1 VTEPLPPPLR
11 VLLAED
17 DPDDAE
23 LIVRAMREA
32 GLAVEPRVVATEAD
46 LRAALASFAPH
57 LALVDWNVPGFS
69 GAAAVTIMRES
80 DASVPVILV
89 SGTVGEQLVAHA
101 LRVGATDYVSKRH
114 LDALAPAV
122 RRALA
127 EGEAHGE
134 QIRLEAQRNRLATAI
149 EHAADFIIVVDPD
162 GTIASVNPAFEHLT
176 GYRAAAVVGR
186 PIADLLRS
194 GLDPSEVY
202 AALDDAIS
210 RGVVWTGRLLERR
223 ADGGLIDVDLS
234 VSPIRDA
241 GGAVVGSVEIGRDRT
256 RERAMEEDLALTASV
271 RRVLE
276 AGVRGVPNGATLE
289 QAAQALCD
297 ALGSLPGIDFAAVF
311 GFGVSDEIVA
321 VGHRTPPGFPP
332 DLRRRGPR
340 APLMRERAVVNPWSE
355 TWRPMPDDSA
365 WGTALTEMGTRAVAF
380 GPIVHGDHADGVVMV
395 TTRDAGLA
403 RVLLG
408 KGPTILDLSTTPS
421 ALLAEMLHARRRQE
435 DLRRSLEVVLAE
447 HAFHPVFQP
456 IVDLESHEVVGYEAL
471 TRFDSGQRPD
481 LVFADAWLV
490 RLGPD
495 LEIAA
500 LEAAIASAKALPAG
514 RWLNLNVSPR
524 LLAADERLGAAL
536 KLAER
541 PLVLEITEHELIDDY
556 AALHEAVRLLGIDVR
571 LAVDDAGV
579 GIANFGHILEMRPD
593 YVKLDI
599 SLVHGVNADPRR
611 QAMIVGIDHFSLTT
625 HCQLIAEGIET
636 EEEART
642 LIDLGIEFGQGY
654 WLGRPEPVETW
665 AAALSNT
672 PRSSDGHAG
681 PANGAGGA

>member
-1 VTEPLPPPLR
+1 MTEPLPPPLR
-11 VLLAED
+11 VLLVED
-17 DPDDAE
+17 NPDDAE
-23 LIVRAMREA
+23 LIVRALREA
-32 GLAVEPRVVATEAD
+32 GLEIEARVTASEPE
-46 LRAALASFAPH
+46 LRAALADFGPD
-57 LALVDWNVPGFS
+57 LALVDWSVPGFS
-69 GAAAVTIMRES
+69 GAAAVTIARER
-80 DASVPVILV
+80 DPALPVILV
-89 SGTVGEQLVAHA
+89 SGTVGEQLVVHA
-101 LRVGATDYVSKRH
+101 LRVGATDYVSKNR
-114 LDALAPAV
+114 LEALAPAV

-127 EGEAHGE
+127 EVEAGR
-134 QIRLEAQRNRLATAI
+134 QQVRLEAQRNRLATAI

-162 GTIASVNPAFEHLT
+162 GTIASVNPAFEHVT
-176 GYRAAAVVGR
+176 GYRAAVVVGR
-186 PIADLLRS
+186 PIASLLRS
-194 GLDPSEVY
+194 GVDPPEVY

-210 RGVVWTGRLLERR
+210 RGIVWTGRLLERV

-241 GGAVVGSVEIGRDRT
+241 GGSLAGSVEIGRDRT
-256 RERAMEEDLALTASV
+256 HEREMEADLGLTASV
-271 RRVLE
+271 HGALE

-311 GFGVSDEIVA
+311 GFGVGDEIVA
-321 VGHRTPPGFPP
+321 VGHRAPPGFPP

-340 APLMRERAVVNPWSE
+340 APLMRERAILNPWSE

-365 WGTALTEMGTRAVAF
+365 WGTALTEMGTRAAAF
-380 GPIVHGDHADGVVMV
+380 GPIIHGDHADGLVMV
-395 TTRDAGLA
+395 TTRDATLA
-403 RVLLG
+403 RVLLE

-456 IVDLESHEVVGYEAL
+456 IMDLESHDAVGYEAL
-471 TRFDSGQRPD
+471 TRFDSGERPD
-481 LVFADAWLV
+481 LVFADAWSV
-490 RLGPD
+490 GLGPD
-495 LEIAA
+495 LEIAT

-524 LLAADERLGAAL
+524 LLAADARLGAAL
-536 KLAER
+536 KMAER

-556 AALHEAVRLLGIDVR
+556 AALHEAVRLLGTHVR

-593 YVKLDI
+593 FVKLDI
-599 SLVHGVNADPRR
+599 SLVRGVDGDPRR

-625 HCQLIAEGIET
+625 HCQLIAEGVET

-642 LIDLGIEFGQGY
+642 LTALGVEFGQGY

-665 AAALSNT
+665 AAGLPHI